1 MRNAAAIAVATVA
14 LACAGGARS
23 VRPGGAEAAP
33 DWVSRGTGAFQLEAG
48 KQLQAVGS
56 APPSD
61 PKTRRQQADAAAEQQ
76 MAQGIDALAAA
87 MARLSESGG
96 SQEGPA
102 GLTRKA
108 AALAAAIRDHWVS
121 SDGTEQA
128 VEVLDLASFKEALQ
142 KADGDERL
150 KRELSANAER
160 AFDSLLR
167 Q

>member
-1 MRNAAAIAVATVA
+1 MRNAAAIAVAVA
-14 LACAGGARS
+14 LACAGSAKS
-23 VRPGGAEAAP
+23 VHPGGGAEATP

-61 PKTRRQQADAAAEQQ
+61 PRTRRQQADAAAEQQ
-76 MAQGIDALAAA
+76 MAQGIEALAAA
-87 MARLSESGG
+87 MARLSEAGG
-96 SQEGPA
+96 AQEGPA
-102 GLTRKA
+102 SLTRKA

-121 SDGTEQA
+121 PDGTEQS

-142 KADGDERL
+142 KTDGDERL